1 MALFC
6 PSPRLFSLFTFFL
19 LLCGAAA
26 FFFRGK
32 PRRQKNLAAIANPLL
47 VRHYEREFQRLYSRA
62 VLGIK
67 S

>member
-1 MALFC
+1 MALFRS
-6 PSPRLFSLFTFFL
+6 SPRLFSLFTFFL
-19 LLCGAAA
+19 SLCGAVS
-26 FFFRGK
+26 FFFQGK
-32 PRRQKNLAAIANPLL
+32 PRRQQNPVAIANPLL